1 LCPVEYIPETF
12 KRDANLQILEQ
23 YKTNMILVDII
34 LCGTGGKFW
43 ISNFKKELEE
53 HVTFAD
59 GLIHVN
65 KNINVRACY
74 LALASSGELV
84 LSTLDDSLR
93 LIQQKSES
101 QQNQIFACSRLV
113 TYFSFA
119 VLDPMIK

>member
-1 LCPVEYIPETF
+1 MDRENITTPFVEYIPETF

-43 ISNFKKELEE
+43 ISDFKKELEE
-53 HVTFAD
+53 HVTFAI

-65 KNINVRACY
+65 KKINVRACY

-93 LIQQKSES
+93 LI
-101 QQNQIFACSRLV
+101 
-113 TYFSFA
+113 
-119 VLDPMIK
+119 